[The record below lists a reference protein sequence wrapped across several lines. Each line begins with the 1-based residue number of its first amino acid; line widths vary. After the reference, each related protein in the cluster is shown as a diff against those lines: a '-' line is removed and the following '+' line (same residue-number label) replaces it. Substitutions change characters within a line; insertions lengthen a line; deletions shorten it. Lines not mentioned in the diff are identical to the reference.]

1 LRIELAIPERGKSGD
16 GRHLKSYFKA
26 ESESSFWAR
35 LAEIFTPSRP
45 FAQGSLVEIFGRY
58 PCIGRALPAM
68 GYSDTQLQ
76 DLSATINGAACDSI
90 IVATPVDLARLIR
103 LPKHHCRVRY
113 DLEEISRPALS
124 DVIAIFLQTHSQRRR
139 LES

>member
-1 LRIELAIPERGKSGD
+1 MRGKRVLVIEDGPTLTHGEMGYGSGIIAAQRY
-16 GRHLKSYFKA
+16 GA
-26 ESESSFWAR
+26 
-35 LAEIFTPSRP
+35 AEIVDPRP

-58 PCIGRALPAM
+58 PWVGKALPAM

-103 LPKHHCRVRY
+103 LPKPHCRVRY
-113 DLEEISRPALS
+113 DLEEISRPDLG
-124 DVIAIFLQTHSQRRR
+124 DVISIFLQTHSQRRR
-139 LES
+139 LEP